1 MWVKMR
7 RLAHGFT
14 SALVPR
20 DGNPTRKRVSEEPT
34 AGPSLTCRVM
44 IGSFQSAARVIAW
57 FPLKIALRIATKT
70 VKLSVFA
77 DRYKWVPRESFLCQ
91 RVVEMI

>member
-20 DGNPTRKRVSEEPT
+20 DGNPTRKRGADCS
-34 AGPSLTCRVM
+34 PSLTCRVM